1 MKSRYWYLLVFIFP
15 LSAIIGF
22 LFGGLVSY
30 TPLFFFSIL
39 LPITE
44 FLCGED
50 YTNPCAL
57 ETESHTYYRI
67 VLYGV
72 VISQVILTFWGA
84 YAASHCQ
91 YLFEAIGYMI
101 AVGINGGIA
110 FCAAHELIHKNHP
123 LDNWMGNIVL
133 ICTATGH
140 APMEHVLVHHGPFI
154 TGTPADHVHAP
165 NGMNFYT
172 YYLKSMVGLRTSAF
186 AAEKKLMRRKG
197 YFLWGLHNRLVTLNL
212 CTLLLALVLTILWG
226 YAALLYFIGVVLV
239 SSIII
244 LGAAYIQHYGLERFT
259 LSNGSYEK
267 FSAMHCWNS
276 NYILTNYLLFQ
287 LPRHSIHHLRPG
299 RDYEVSVDSTA
310 NPQLPYG
317 YFVCS
322 LIIFIPSLWRKL
334 MMQPVQD
341 NLEARRKAVNEF
353 HPGAS

>member
-22 LFGGLVSY
+22 VFSGVASY
-30 TPLFFFSIL
+30 ATFFFFSMIL
-39 LPITE
+39 PAAE
-44 FLCGED
+44 FFCGED
-50 YTNPCAL
+50 YVNPHTL
-57 ETESHTYYRI
+57 ETDSRTYYRG

-84 YAASHCQ
+84 YAASHSQ
-91 YLFEAIGYMI
+91 YLFEAIGYAV

-110 FCAAHELIHKNHP
+110 FCAAHELIHKNNRF
-123 LDNWMGNIVL
+123 DNWMGNIVL
-133 ICTATGH
+133 IFTATGH

-165 NGMNFYT
+165 DGMNFYT

-197 YFLWGLHNRLVTLNL
+197 YSLFSLHNRLVTLNL
-212 CTLLLALVLTILWG
+212 ATFLLALFLTIFWG
-226 YAALLYFIGVVLV
+226 YVALFYFIGVVLV
-239 SSIII
+239 SSIVI

-259 LSNGSYEK
+259 LPDGSYEK

-299 RDYEVSVDSTA
+299 RDYEVSVDSPE

-322 LIIFIPSLWRKL
+322 LLIFIPGWWRKL
-334 MMQPVQD
+334 MEQPVQK
-341 NLEARRKAVNEF
+341 NLELRRRAVL
-353 HPGAS
+353 

>member
-22 LFGGLVSY
+22 MFGGIASF
-30 TPLFFFSIL
+30 TTLFFFSMIL
-39 LPITE
+39 PTAE
-44 FLCGED
+44 FFCGED
-50 YTNPCAL
+50 YVNPYAV
-57 ETESHTYYRI
+57 EIDSHTYYRAI
-67 VLYGV
+67 LYGV
-72 VISQVILTFWGA
+72 VICQVILTFLGA
-84 YAASHCQ
+84 YAASHSQ
-91 YLFEAIGYMI
+91 YLFEVIGYSV

-110 FCAAHELIHKNHP
+110 FSAAHELIHKNNRW
-123 LDNWMGNIVL
+123 DNWMGNIVL

-165 NGMNFYT
+165 HGMNFYT

-186 AAEKKLMRRKG
+186 TAEKKLMRRKG
-197 YFLWGLHNRLVTLNL
+197 YSIFSWHNRLVTLNL
-212 CTLLLALVLTILWG
+212 CTFLLALLLTSLWG
-226 YAALLYFIGVVLV
+226 LAALFYFIGVVLV
-239 SSIII
+239 SSIVI

-259 LSNGSYEK
+259 LPDGSYEK
-267 FSAMHCWNS
+267 FTAMHCWNS

-299 RDYEVSVDSTA
+299 RDYEVSVDSPE

-322 LIIFIPSLWRKL
+322 LLIFIPGIWRRL
-334 MMQPVQD
+334 MEQPVQE
-341 NLEARRKAVNEF
+341 NLELRRKAL
-353 HPGAS
+353 S